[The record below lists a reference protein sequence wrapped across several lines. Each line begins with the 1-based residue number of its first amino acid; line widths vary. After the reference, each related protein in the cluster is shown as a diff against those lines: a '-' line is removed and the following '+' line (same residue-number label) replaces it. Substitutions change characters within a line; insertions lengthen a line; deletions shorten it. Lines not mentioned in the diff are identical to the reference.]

1 MTQFPGSSTAAQ
13 ANLDSILSSSTYR
26 IAYEDQDLLNSN
38 DMRGVR
44 MLLEITKPD
53 LHLETAGIESTIIVF
68 GGARIVERS
77 IAVETLKQA
86 EQRLS
91 EQPDSSRLKRA
102 LLHAQHLVELSR
114 FYDAAREF
122 ACLASHHGQCNREQP
137 HDCSSHVIVTGGG
150 PGIMEAANRG
160 AFEAGCRS
168 IGLNITLPFE
178 QHPNPYITPDLCFK
192 FNYFSLRKF
201 HFVMRSIGAI
211 LFPGGFGTLDELFEV
226 LTLRQVGTKGS
237 MPIVLFGTE
246 FWRRLVDFDYLAETG
261 LIADEDLDLI
271 HFSDSAEEAWDF
283 IRNRTRTEPEASGRG
298 KLPDQGEG

>member
-1 MTQFPGSSTAAQ
+1 MTQFLDTSTLEQ
-13 ANLDSILSSSTYR
+13 ANLDAILSSPTYR
-26 IAYEDQDLLNSN
+26 IAHEDPDLLNSN
-38 DMRGVR
+38 AMRGVR

-77 IAVETLKQA
+77 VAVEKLKQA

-91 EQPDSSRLKRA
+91 ETPGSSA
-102 LLHAQHLVELSR
+102 LQRHVVHAQQLMALSR

-122 ACLASHHGQCNREQP
+122 ASLASQHGQADKGES
-137 HDCSSHVIVTGGG
+137 HGCSSHVIVTGGG

-211 LFPGGFGTLDELFEV
+211 LFPGGFGTLDELFEL

-246 FWRRLVDFDYLAETG
+246 FWSRLVDFDYLAETG
-261 LIADEDLDLI
+261 LISDDDLDLI
-271 HFSDSAEEAWDF
+271 HFSDSAEEAWAF
-283 IRNRTRTEPEASGRG
+283 IRTRTQADTQAS
-298 KLPDQGEG
+298 

>member
-1 MTQFPGSSTAAQ
+1 MTVENMTQFLNTSSPEQ
-13 ANLDSILSSSTYR
+13 ANLDEILSSPTYR
-26 IAYEDQDLLNSN
+26 IAHEDQDLLNSN

-53 LHLETAGIESTIIVF
+53 LHLATAGIESTIIVF
-68 GGARIVERS
+68 GGARIVDS
-77 IAVETLKQA
+77 DTAVAKLAQA
-86 EQRLS
+86 EQLLS
-91 EQPDSSRLKRA
+91 ATPGSSVLKRQVV
-102 LLHAQHLVELSR
+102 HAKQLVELSR
-114 FYDAAREF
+114 FYDAARKF
-122 ACLASHHGQCNREQP
+122 ASLASQHGQVGKGRS
-137 HDCSSHVIVTGGG
+137 HGCSSHVIVTGGG

-178 QHPNPYITPDLCFK
+178 QHPNPYISPDLCFK

-211 LFPGGFGTLDELFEV
+211 LFPGGFGTLDELFEL

-261 LIADEDLDLI
+261 LISDDDLDLI
-271 HFSDSAEEAWDF
+271 HFSDTAEEAWEYMQGC
-283 IRNRTRTEPEASGRG
+283 T
-298 KLPDQGEG
+298 DQSCQLKVDQH

>member
-1 MTQFPGSSTAAQ
+1 MPGFNDQSNGEQ
-13 ANLDSILSSSTYR
+13 ANLDAILKSSTYR
-26 IAYEDQDLLNSN
+26 IAHEDPDLLNSN
-38 DMRGVR
+38 AMRGVR

-68 GGARIVERS
+68 GGARIVDNDT
-77 IAVETLKQA
+77 AAAKLAQA

-91 EQPDSSRLKRA
+91 ENPGSPVLKRQVA
-102 LLHAQHLVELSR
+102 HAHQLVELSR
-114 FYDAAREF
+114 FYDSAREF
-122 ACLASHHGQCNREQP
+122 ARLASQHGQANHKQC
-137 HDCSSHVIVTGGG
+137 HGCASHVIVTGGG

-178 QHPNPYITPDLCFK
+178 QHPNPYITPDLCFR

-201 HFVMRSIGAI
+201 HFVMRSVGAI
-211 LFPGGFGTLDELFEV
+211 LFPGDFGTLDELFEL

-246 FWRRLVDFDYLAETG
+246 FWTKLVNFDYLAEMG
-261 LIADEDLDLI
+261 LILNDDLDLI
-271 HFSDSAEEAWDF
+271 HFSDTAEEAWNF
-283 IRNRTRTEPEASGRG
+283 IRSQTLAEPEKS
-298 KLPDQGEG
+298 

>member
-1 MTQFPGSSTAAQ
+1 MTQFTHLSNQEQNNLEAILESTTYKIAHE
-13 ANLDSILSSSTYR
+13 DS
-26 IAYEDQDLLNSN
+26 DLLNSN
-38 DMRGVR
+38 AMRGVR

-68 GGARIVERS
+68 GGARIVDKD
-77 IAVETLKQA
+77 TA
-86 EQRLS
+86 EQMLTEA
-91 EQPDSSRLKRA
+91 EQNLKENPDSSTVKRTFI
-102 LLHAQHLVELSR
+102 HAQHSLELSR

-122 ACLASHHGQCNREQP
+122 AYLASRHGQVNQEQS
-137 HDCSSHVIVTGGG
+137 HRCASHVIVTGGG

-168 IGLNITLPFE
+168 VGLNITLPFE

-201 HFVMRSIGAI
+201 HFVMRSVGAI
-211 LFPGGFGTLDELFEV
+211 LFPGGFGTLDELFEL

-246 FWRRLVDFDYLAETG
+246 FWTKLVDFDYLAEMG
-261 LIADEDLDLI
+261 LISNEDLALI
-271 HFSDSAEEAWDF
+271 RFSDTAEEAWDY
-283 IRNRTRTEPEASGRG
+283 IRSRTGLDPVAS
-298 KLPDQGEG
+298 

>member
-1 MTQFPGSSTAAQ
+1 
-13 ANLDSILSSSTYR
+13 
-26 IAYEDQDLLNSN
+26 
-38 DMRGVR
+38 

-68 GGARIVERS
+68 GGSRIVDKDTAQQR
-77 IAVETLKQA
+77 LKEA
-86 EQRLS
+86 EQSLS
-91 EQPDSSRLKRA
+91 ETPSSSALKRQIM
-102 LLHAQHLVELSR
+102 HAKKLVELSR
-114 FYDAAREF
+114 FYDSAREF
-122 ACLASHHGQCNREQP
+122 ATFASQHGQADKGQSHGCA
-137 HDCSSHVIVTGGG
+137 SHVIVTGGG

-178 QHPNPYITPDLCFK
+178 QHPNPFITPDLCFK

-211 LFPGGFGTLDELFEV
+211 LFPGGFGTLDELFEL

-246 FWRRLVDFDYLAETG
+246 FWRRVVDFNYLAEKG
-261 LIADEDLDLI
+261 LISDDDLDLI

-283 IRNRTRTEPEASGRG
+283 IRNRTRAEPEAS
-298 KLPDQGEG
+298 

>member
-1 MTQFPGSSTAAQ
+1 MTQFTHLSNQEQNNLEAILESTTYKIAHE
-13 ANLDSILSSSTYR
+13 DS
-26 IAYEDQDLLNSN
+26 DLLNSN
-38 DMRGVR
+38 AMRGVR

-68 GGARIVERS
+68 GGARIVDKD
-77 IAVETLKQA
+77 TA
-86 EQRLS
+86 EQMLTEA
-91 EQPDSSRLKRA
+91 EQNLKKNPDSSMVKRTFI
-102 LLHAQHLVELSR
+102 HAQHSLELSR

-122 ACLASHHGQCNREQP
+122 AYLASRHGQVNQEQSNR
-137 HDCSSHVIVTGGG
+137 CASHVIVTGGG

-168 IGLNITLPFE
+168 VGLNITLPFE

-201 HFVMRSIGAI
+201 HFVMRSVGAI
-211 LFPGGFGTLDELFEV
+211 LFPGGFGTLDELFEL

-246 FWRRLVDFDYLAETG
+246 FWTKLVDFDYLAEMG
-261 LIADEDLDLI
+261 LISNEDLALI
-271 HFSDSAEEAWDF
+271 RFSDTAEEAWDY
-283 IRNRTRTEPEASGRG
+283 IRSRTGLDPVAR
-298 KLPDQGEG
+298 

>member
-1 MTQFPGSSTAAQ
+1 MTQFPGTSSPER
-13 ANLDSILSSSTYR
+13 ANLDAILTSPTYR
-26 IAYEDQDLLNSN
+26 TAHEDPDLLNSN
-38 DMRGVR
+38 AMRGVR

-68 GGARIVERS
+68 GGARIVERR
-77 IAVETLKQA
+77 IAVEKLKQA

-102 LLHAQHLVELSR
+102 LIHAQHLVEMSR
-114 FYDAAREF
+114 FYDSARDF
-122 ACLASHHGQCNREQP
+122 ACLASQHGQCNREQR
-137 HDCSSHVIVTGGG
+137 HGCSSHVIVTGGG

-261 LIADEDLDLI
+261 LISDDDLDLI

-283 IRNRTRTEPEASGRG
+283 IRSRTGEEPESN
-298 KLPDQGEG
+298 

>member
-1 MTQFPGSSTAAQ
+1 MTVEQMPQFLDTSTLEQ
-13 ANLDSILSSSTYR
+13 ANLDAILKSSTYR
-26 IAYEDQDLLNSN
+26 IAHEDPDLLNSN
-38 DMRGVR
+38 AMRGVR

-68 GGARIVERS
+68 GGARIVNKET
-77 IAVETLKQA
+77 AVELLTEA

-91 EQPDSSRLKRA
+91 KDPGSSTLNRQLI
-102 LLHAQHLVELSR
+102 HAQHLVELSR
-114 FYDAAREF
+114 FYDSAREF
-122 ACLASHHGQCNREQP
+122 AYLASQYGQANNEQSP
-137 HDCSSHVIVTGGG
+137 GCASHVIVTGGG

-160 AFEAGCRS
+160 AFDAGCRS

-211 LFPGGFGTLDELFEV
+211 LFPGGFGTLDELFEL

-261 LIADEDLDLI
+261 LISDDDLDLI

-283 IRNRTRTEPEASGRG
+283 IRSRARAEPEAS
-298 KLPDQGEG
+298 